1 MACHI
6 GYFSDTPCVGVSKKL
21 FQVFGLEN
29 NLAHKERIKN
39 ELKKAG
45 DYFELK
51 IQSEENSDLETIGL
65 CYRSTDISTN
75 PVYVSVGNK
84 ISLETCLWLLKIVI
98 KNRIPEPI
106 RQADIITREYLRKL
120 NYNIKNNV
128 KKKAINSKDVHFV

>member
-29 NLAHKERIKN
+29 NSAHKERIRN
-39 ELKKAG
+39 ELRKAG

-51 IQSEENSDLETIGL
+51 VESENSAADRKETIGL
-65 CYRSTDISTN
+65 CYRSTDVTTN
-75 PVYVSVGNK
+75 PVYVSIGNK
-84 ISLETCLWLLKIVI
+84 ISWETCLWLLKIVI

-128 KKKAINSKDVHFV
+128 KKKREIK